1 MTPKER
7 MKMWRSLRAPKP
19 PWETFKILL
28 RSEGTADGAQK
39 KWKKILDK
47 KSKKNTCHPIVSM
60 P

>member
-7 MKMWRSLRAPKP
+7 MKMGRALRAPKP

-47 KSKKNTCHPIVSM
+47 KSKKNT
-60 P
+60 